1 MVRVEYKRTPPQVLV
16 SRLNRIIRESQE
28 LPNCRV
34 RISWESLEDEQED
47 DETSVEPE
55 GRE

>member
-1 MVRVEYKRTPPQVLV
+1 MRVEYKRTPPQVLV
-16 SRLNRIIRESQE
+16 SRLNRVIRESQG
-28 LPNCRV
+28 LPNSRV
-34 RISWESLEDEQED
+34 RIRWESLEEED

>member
-1 MVRVEYKRTPPQVLV
+1 MLV
-16 SRLNRIIRESQE
+16 SRLNRVVRESQG

-34 RISWESLEDEQED
+34 RIRWESLEDEQED

>member
-1 MVRVEYKRTPPQVLV
+1 MRVEYRRTPPQVLV
-16 SRLNRIIRESQE
+16 SRLNRVVRESQA

-34 RISWESLEDEQED
+34 QLRWESLEDEEED

-55 GRE
+55 GR